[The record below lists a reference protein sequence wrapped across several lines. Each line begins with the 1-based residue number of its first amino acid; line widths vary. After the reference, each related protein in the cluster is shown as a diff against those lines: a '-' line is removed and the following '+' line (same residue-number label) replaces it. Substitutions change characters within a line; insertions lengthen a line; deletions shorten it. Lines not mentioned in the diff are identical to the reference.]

1 MLIFDSCTIT
11 YSFIKSQKILKSYDT
26 TLWYLL
32 VVILILLFLL
42 AIKEFASKMEKI
54 EDGST
59 NGSHD
64 MIEKNE
70 ATNDNIEDF
79 CEARREER
87 TLKPRP
93 SFMKNGRTRSRSR
106 RR

>member
-1 MLIFDSCTIT
+1 MIFDSCTVS
-11 YSFIKSQKILKSYDT
+11 YSFVKSQKIIKSYDT

-32 VVILILLFLL
+32 VFILILLFLL

-54 EDGST
+54 EEGST

-64 MIEKNE
+64 MIEKDE
-70 ATNDNIEDF
+70 AINDVEDF